1 MKKQNK
7 VFNKTVISV
16 IVFLMLLWLFSAAA
30 SGEVIT
36 MIKAEDLAKRIKHN
50 DDFLMVDVRQ
60 PDELTGS
67 LGHIS
72 GSVNIPM
79 LSLNS
84 RISKVAG
91 NKNREIIL
99 VCRSDHRARF
109 AADMLKRAGFTNLK
123 VLEGGMM
130 RWNKLG
136 LPASKERA
144 VVNI

>member
-1 MKKQNK
+1 MKSQKRIIAK
-7 VFNKTVISV
+7 SVFSITL
-16 IVFLMLLWLFSAAA
+16 FLMLLWLAVTSA
-30 SGEVIT
+30 SGEVII
-36 MIKAEDLAKRIKHN
+36 MIKAEDLAKRIKNN

-60 PDELTGS
+60 PDELTSS
-67 LGHIS
+67 LGHIR

-79 LSLNS
+79 LSLNT
-84 RISKVAG
+84 RISKVAV

-109 AADMLKRAGFTNLK
+109 AADMLKRSGYTNLK
-123 VLEGGMM
+123 VLEGGMI